1 MRRGILALILVGSLV
16 PGAARATY
24 SIVATDQG
32 TSYVG
37 GAGTSC
43 VGTLGVV
50 VILGTAP
57 GIGAVHAQAQ
67 LNTAGRD
74 RAVELLEQGEAPED
88 IITEI
93 TAPAFDPSASSRQYG
108 VVDLVG
114 RAAGFTGA
122 TNGNYADDR
131 QGLDGV
137 FTYSVQGNILT
148 SGLVIDQAENG
159 FVSGGGCDLA
169 DRLMLALEAGAEN
182 GEGDSRCTPDGIP
195 SDSAFLRIVDEAG
208 ADIVFIEA
216 IDTAPES
223 PLIELRAKYDT
234 WREDHPCPDD
244 GTGTDTDTGS
254 TGGSGTDD
262 GGTGSGSSGGTGTDD
277 GGTGTDDG
285 GTGSGSSGGTGS
297 DDGGGGS
304 TSSGGDDGS
313 DTDGESSAGGD
324 DDEKGCGCRTDG
336 GAGVVALLPALL
348 VLLRRRRR
356 ARA

>member
-1 MRRGILALILVGSLV
+1 MRRGILAVVLVGSLV

-32 TSYVG
+32 TSHVG

-43 VGTLGVV
+43 VGSLGVV

-67 LNTAGRD
+67 LNAAGRD

-88 IITEI
+88 IITAI

-108 VVDLVG
+108 VVDLLG
-114 RAAGFTGA
+114 RAAGFTGS
-122 TNGNYADDR
+122 TNGDYADDR
-131 QGLDGV
+131 QGQDGV

-148 SGLVIDQAENG
+148 SGLVIDQAESG
-159 FVSGGGCDLA
+159 FVGGGGCDLP

-195 SDSAFLRIVDEAG
+195 SDSAFLRVVDQNG

-223 PLIELRAKYDT
+223 PLIELRTKYDA
-234 WREDHPCPDD
+234 WREESPCADD

-254 TGGSGTDD
+254 TGGGGTDD
-262 GGTGSGSSGGTGTDD
+262 SGSGSSSSGGTGTDD
-277 GGTGTDDG
+277 S
-285 GTGSGSSGGTGS
+285 GSGSSSSGGTGT

-313 DTDGESSAGGD
+313 DTDGESSAGSDED
-324 DDEKGCGCRTDG
+324 DKGCGCRTHG
-336 GAGVVALLPALL
+336 GTGAVALLPALF
-348 VLLRRRRR
+348 VLCRRRRR
-356 ARA
+356 QAPRSG